1 MITNFEIDGIDHS
14 SSEANLITMDITY
27 ENFAMQPIINEFI
40 SEDDL
45 QRFSDFNRGHWS
57 RLRDGDPNVEEIPG
71 GSRSNAR
78 PLSIESRSES
88 FTDNVNRNK
97 QNAWLGNFA
106 NNSTAGKT
114 GNKENP
120 VEEGAKKDSS
130 KQEDSSQP
138 QGKDGQRDLI
148 GGRI

>member
-1 MITNFEIDGIDHS
+1 M
-14 SSEANLITMDITY
+14 L
-27 ENFAMQPIINEFI
+27 
-40 SEDDL
+40 
-45 QRFSDFNRGHWS
+45 
-57 RLRDGDPNVEEIPG
+57 EIPVWY
-71 GSRSNAR
+71 R
-78 PLSIESRSES
+78 IQKKT

-138 QGKDGQRDLI
+138 QGKDGQQMNTML
-148 GGRI
+148 